1 MEVVTSANL
10 IKGMPP
16 DKTQFHEEEKFR
28 YQVLPFYNA
37 LYSSADVGYGAQCN
51 YVLRNQDAASSTTNL
66 QAVELLRSKAPAMR
80 NRSGI
85 ILSARDQKRL
95 SLQTVQSRSFQK
107 RESPA
112 TTTQQKGY
120 KTFHPGI
127 YEYSFEITL
136 DHSCPETMDLPMG
149 SVRWMLEAIIERA
162 GTFKPNLHGAQEV
175 IVVRAPDQGSLEQVE
190 PIAISRK
197 WEDQL
202 HYDIVISGKS
212 FPIGSKIPIAFKLTP
227 LAKVQCHRIKVY
239 VTENVDYYCKGKR
252 VTRKD
257 AQRKILLLERNA
269 GKPLA
274 PEYTAS
280 DIRILAGGELT
291 GEGREHAR
299 SQAENWRRRFAK
311 LSGTTFEPL
320 PAPTDNLLGDLEL
333 GLDHLITQTEI
344 EMDVQLPT
352 CEQMQKDKTKILHPD
367 TTYKNIQVHHWIKV
381 FIPPSSC

>member
-1 MEVVTSANL
+1 
-10 IKGMPP
+10 
-16 DKTQFHEEEKFR
+16 
-28 YQVLPFYNA
+28 
-37 LYSSADVGYGAQCN
+37 
-51 YVLRNQDAASSTTNL
+51 
-66 QAVELLRSKAPAMR
+66 
-80 NRSGI
+80 
-85 ILSARDQKRL
+85 
-95 SLQTVQSRSFQK
+95 
-107 RESPA
+107 
-112 TTTQQKGY
+112 
-120 KTFHPGI
+120 
-127 YEYSFEITL
+127 
-136 DHSCPETMDLPMG
+136 
-149 SVRWMLEAIIERA
+149 MLEAIIERA